1 MLTLLFK
8 NFIRSKGTK
17 IGLIFLLLIGFIS
30 LLIGQQFQK
39 KQHSNITE
47 AALYQ
52 KEHIARNTAFHKDEI
67 GLLLY
72 YIKFSLVNKTFPIN
86 SLAIGQ
92 RDVNPS
98 IQSVTIRGLEAQK
111 YDAELNNPNNLLS
124 GNIDFSFVLIYL
136 YPLLIIAFTYN
147 IISEEK
153 ESGTWKIV
161 ATQSRNIFLYILK
174 LFYIRILSLIILL
187 TIVLFTGCL
196 FLNIPLDKSFFS
208 FYILCIL
215 YILFWF
221 GVCFYIVSLQKNSN
235 FNAVILLTIW
245 LFMVIILPAIINT
258 YIANKYPVPEALEL
272 TLKQRNAY
280 HEKWDMNKKITMDK
294 FYNHYPQFKSYVLP
308 EAEFS
313 WLWYYAMQQA
323 GDDDSAEQSREL
335 ETKLKQRNLASELI
349 AQFIPTLHTQIQLN
363 EIAKSDLGNQLLFL
377 QKTKE
382 FHEKLRLYFYP
393 KIFDN
398 AAVNQEKW
406 EKFKVEIFSDK
417 SEISILKAFLPL
429 LIFNLLLIGF
439 GWRNFKRKIFNR
451 KFTIPWFPI
460 TITN

>member
-1 MLTLLFK
+1 MLALLFK

-17 IGLIFLLLIGFIS
+17 IGLIFLLIIGFIS
-30 LLIGQQFQK
+30 LLIGQQFQQ
-39 KQHSNITE
+39 KQHNTITE
-47 AALYQ
+47 AAVYQ
-52 KEHIARNTAFHKDEI
+52 KEHIARNAAFHKDEI

-72 YIKFSLVNKTFPIN
+72 YIKFSLVNKTLPIN

-136 YPLLIIAFTYN
+136 FPLLIIAFSYN
-147 IISEEK
+147 LVSEEK

-161 ATQSRNIFLYILK
+161 ATQTENTFLYILK
-174 LFYIRILSLIILL
+174 LFYIRILSLILLL
-187 TIVLFTGCL
+187 TIVLFVAVL
-196 FLNIPLDKSFFS
+196 FLNIPFDTSLLT
-208 FYILCIL
+208 FYGLSVL

-221 GVCFYIVSLQKNSN
+221 SISFFIVSLQKNSN

-245 LFMVIILPAIINT
+245 LFLIIILPAIINT
-258 YIANKYPVPEALEL
+258 YVVNKYPIPEALEL
-272 TLKQRNAY
+272 TVKQRNAY
-280 HEKWDMNKKITMDK
+280 HEKWDMDKKITMDK
-294 FYNHYPQFKSYVLP
+294 FYNHYPQFKKYPLP
-308 EAEFS
+308 EGEFN

-323 GDDDSAEQSREL
+323 GDDDSSKQSQEL
-335 ETKLKQRNLASELI
+335 ENKLQQRNNASQLI

-377 QKTKE
+377 KETKL
-382 FHEKLRLYFYP
+382 FHEKMRLYFYP

-398 AAVNQEKW
+398 AEVSKENW
-406 EKFKVEIFSDK
+406 SKFKVETFSDS
-417 SEISILKAFLPL
+417 SEISLLKAFLPL
-429 LIFNLLLIGF
+429 LLFNLVLICF
-439 GWRNFKRKIFNR
+439 GWRNFKRKVFS
-451 KFTIPWFPI
+451 
-460 TITN
+460 

>member
-1 MLTLLFK
+1 MLVLLFK

-17 IGLIFLLLIGFIS
+17 VGLIFLLLIGFIS
-30 LLIGQQFQK
+30 LLIGRQFQE
-39 KQHSNITE
+39 KQHNNITE

-52 KEHIARNTAFHKDEI
+52 KEHIARNAAFHKDEI

-124 GNIDFSFVLIYL
+124 GNLDFSFVLIYL
-136 YPLLIIAFTYN
+136 YPLLIIAFSYN

-161 ATQSRNIFLYILK
+161 ATQSQNIFLYILK
-174 LFYIRILSLIILL
+174 LFYNRILSLIILL
-187 TIVLFTGCL
+187 TIVLFMAAL
-196 FLNIPLDKSFFS
+196 FLNIPLDKSFLS

-221 GVCFYIVSLQKNSN
+221 TVCFYIVSLQKNSN

-245 LFMVIILPAIINT
+245 LFMIIILPAIINT
-258 YIANKYPVPEALEL
+258 YIVNKYPVPEALEL

-294 FYNHYPQFKSYVLP
+294 FYKHYPQFKNYALP
-308 EAEFS
+308 EEEFS

-323 GDDDSAEQSREL
+323 GDDNSARESGELAAKL
-335 ETKLKQRNLASELI
+335 EQRNKAS
-349 AQFIPTLHTQIQLN
+349 QFIALFIPALHTQIQLN
-363 EIAKSDLGNQLLFL
+363 EIAKSDLRNQLLFL
-377 QKTKE
+377 KETKQ

-398 AAVNQEKW
+398 APVNHEKW
-406 EKFKVEIFSDK
+406 DQFKVKTFEDLSDIK
-417 SEISILKAFLPL
+417 LSKAFLPL
-429 LIFNLLLIGF
+429 LIFNILFLVF
-439 GWRNFKRKIFNR
+439 GCINFRKEKQI
-451 KFTIPWFPI
+451 I
-460 TITN
+460 

>member
-1 MLTLLFK
+1 MLALLFK

-17 IGLIFLLLIGFIS
+17 AGLIFLLLIGFIS
-30 LLIGQQFQK
+30 LLIGQQFQE
-39 KQHSNITE
+39 KQHNNITE
-47 AALYQ
+47 TALYQ

-124 GNIDFSFVLIYL
+124 GNLDFSFVLIYL
-136 YPLLIIAFTYN
+136 YPLLIIAFSYN

-161 ATQSRNIFLYILK
+161 ATQSQNIFLYILK

-187 TIVLFTGCL
+187 TIVLFIAIL
-196 FLNIPLDKSFFS
+196 FLNIPLDKSFLS

-221 GVCFYIVSLQKNSN
+221 SVCFYIVSPQKSSN

-245 LFMVIILPAIINT
+245 LFMIIILPAIINT
-258 YIANKYPVPEALEL
+258 YIVNKYPVPEALEL

-280 HEKWDMNKKITMDK
+280 HEKWDMDKKITMDK
-294 FYNHYPQFKSYVLP
+294 FYKHYPQFKSYALP
-308 EAEFS
+308 EAEFN

-323 GDDDSAEQSREL
+323 GDDDSAEQSKEL
-335 ETKLKQRNLASELI
+335 ETKLEQRNKTSQLI
-349 AQFIPTLHTQIQLN
+349 TLFIPTLHTQMQLN

-377 QKTKE
+377 KETKQ

-393 KIFDN
+393 KIFN
-398 AAVNQEKW
+398 NTAVNQVKW
-406 EKFKVEIFSDK
+406 DQFKVKTFEDSSDTNLSK
-417 SEISILKAFLPL
+417 VFLPL
-429 LIFNLLLIGF
+429 LIFNLLLIIF
-439 GWRNFKRKIFNR
+439 GWINFSKNQQI
-451 KFTIPWFPI
+451 I
-460 TITN
+460 

>member
-1 MLTLLFK
+1 MLALVFK

-17 IGLIFLLLIGFIS
+17 IGLLFLLLIGFIS
-30 LLIGQQFQK
+30 LLIGHQFQE
-39 KQHSNITE
+39 KQHTNITE

-52 KEHIARNTAFHKDEI
+52 KEHIARNTVFHKDEI

-72 YIKFSLVNKTFPIN
+72 YIKFSLVNKTFPVN

-153 ESGTWKIV
+153 ESGIWKIV
-161 ATQSRNIFLYILK
+161 ATQSQNTFLYILK
-174 LFYIRILSLIILL
+174 LFYIRILSLITLIS
-187 TIVLFTGCL
+187 IVLFIAII
-196 FLNIPLDKSFFS
+196 FLKIPLDKSFLA
-208 FYILCIL
+208 FYGLSIL

-221 GVCFYIVSLQKNSN
+221 GVCFYIVSLEKNSN

-245 LFMVIILPAIINT
+245 LFMIIILPAIINT
-258 YIANKYPVPEALEL
+258 YIVNKYPVPEALEL

-280 HEKWDMNKKITMDK
+280 HEKWDMDKKITMDK
-294 FYNHYPQFKSYVLP
+294 FYNHYPEFKSYALP
-308 EAEFS
+308 EEEFS
-313 WLWYYAMQQA
+313 WFWYYAMQQA

-335 ETKLKQRNLASELI
+335 ETKLKQRNLAGKLI

-363 EIAKSDLGNQLLFL
+363 EIAKSDLANQLLFL
-377 QKTKE
+377 KETKL

-398 AAVNQEKW
+398 AAVDQEKW
-406 EKFKVEIFSDK
+406 DRFKVETFEDSSDTNL
-417 SEISILKAFLPL
+417 SKAFLPL
-429 LIFNLLLIGF
+429 LLFNLLLIIF
-439 GWRNFKRKIFNR
+439 GWINFRKNMEI
-451 KFTIPWFPI
+451 I
-460 TITN
+460 